1 MLRSALAFPRA
12 PRHRIGGPGLHFLR
26 AALTFGLILSG
37 TVLIQAHA
45 AEDPPPAQGPATLA
59 LRDLEGRPQDLRD
72 LRGSIV
78 VVNFWATW
86 CIPCREEMP
95 IFVKLHE
102 RRAGE
107 GVGVI
112 GASADAAGNEHAV
125 EAFVREQQIHFP
137 IWIGATTLDM
147 ERLGLGTALPA
158 TAIID
163 RDGTVATRAAGI
175 IDEAGLDRWIG
186 WLLGDRSAPA
196 PPPPVRVPIP
206 HHEHEH
212 HHGTGV
218 GLDGP
223 SLVPS

>member
-1 MLRSALAFPRA
+1 M
-12 PRHRIGGPGLHFLR
+12 HFLK
-26 AALTFGLILSG
+26 AALTFGLILSAAA
-37 TVLIQAHA
+37 LIQAHA
-45 AEDPPPAQGPATLA
+45 SEAPPPAQGQAVLA
-59 LRDLEGRPQDLRD
+59 LRDLEGRQQDLQD
-72 LRGSIV
+72 FKGSIV

-86 CIPCREEMP
+86 CIPCRQEMP
-95 IFVKLHE
+95 VFIKLQE
-102 RRAGE
+102 RRGAE
-107 GVGVI
+107 GVQVI
-112 GASADAAGNEHAV
+112 GASADVAGNEGAV
-125 EAFVREQQIHFP
+125 EAFVQERHVNFP
-137 IWIGATTLDM
+137 IWIGATTVDM

-175 IDEAGLDRWIG
+175 IDEAGLNRWID

-206 HHEHEH
+206 PTATGDEGAAHGKHDH